1 LNLNEEQVP
10 WQLVEEKIL
19 DLIGFILDVNIV
31 STN

>member
-19 DLIGFILDVNIV
+19 DLIGFILDANIV